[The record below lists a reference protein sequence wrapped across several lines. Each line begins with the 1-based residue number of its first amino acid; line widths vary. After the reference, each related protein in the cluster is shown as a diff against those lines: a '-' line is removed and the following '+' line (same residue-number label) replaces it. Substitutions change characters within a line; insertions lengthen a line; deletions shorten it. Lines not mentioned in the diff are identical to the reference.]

1 MTKGSNTGFTY
12 IKQALCHFTD
22 QMSIDIIL
30 NNSKVGLL
38 KLTQIN
44 NPFNF
49 NAIFVLFKNFLRK
62 SATSDTEAVA
72 PRSQLSH
79 RVDKLELTV
88 ADLSN
93 TTIGSY
99 QVCYMTTYSINLTR
113 NTSFLFFKY
122 HLNQ

>member
-38 KLTQIN
+38 KLTRIN
-44 NPFNF
+44 EPFNF
-49 NAIFVLFKNFLRK
+49 NAIFVLLKNFLRK

-99 QVCYMTTYSINLTR
+99 QVCLDHRVNSMV
-113 NTSFLFFKY
+113 
-122 HLNQ
+122 